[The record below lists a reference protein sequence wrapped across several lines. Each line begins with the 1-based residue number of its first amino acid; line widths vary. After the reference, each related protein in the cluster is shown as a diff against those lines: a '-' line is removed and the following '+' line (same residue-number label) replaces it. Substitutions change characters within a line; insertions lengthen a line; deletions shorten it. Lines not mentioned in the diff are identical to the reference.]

1 MFDISTKLGEIRFSQ
16 GIVNKIVMK
25 AAEEY
30 GGKVI
35 LHNYKG
41 KYMDMMPGLASK
53 INLYDET
60 SGSVDFFQ
68 NDEGYTIKAYLVL
81 KFGTSIKMVTEG
93 MIDSIYENAEKIL
106 GEKPQLVTIV
116 VTGILSKNI
125 AKRHIEVSR

>member
-1 MFDISTKLGEIRFSQ
+1 MFDIETKLGEIRFSQ
-16 GIVNKIVMK
+16 GIINKIVMK
-25 AAEEY
+25 AAEAY
-30 GGKVI
+30 DGKVI

-53 INLYDET
+53 INLYDEST
-60 SGSVDFFQ
+60 GSVEFTQKD
-68 NDEGYTIKAYLVL
+68 DGYTLKVYIVL

-106 GEKPQLVTIV
+106 GKRPEMVTIV

-125 AKRHIEVSR
+125 AKRHIEVSK